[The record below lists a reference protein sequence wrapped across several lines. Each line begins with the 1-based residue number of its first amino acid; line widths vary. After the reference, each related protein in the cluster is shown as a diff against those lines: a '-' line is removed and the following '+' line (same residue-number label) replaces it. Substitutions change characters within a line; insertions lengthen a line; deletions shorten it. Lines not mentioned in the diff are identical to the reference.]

1 MCWRCAAA
9 SCGRQIFRRCADAVS
24 LAAARTP
31 DPPVLRRPGE
41 RGLACVSAVLGWLG
55 AAVLGLLFAIVML
68 AVLRRYLF
76 GAGLIW
82 SDELAIWLNVAL
94 VALGMPLAAT
104 SALSMR
110 LDVLVRLLPGGG
122 QRLAAILADAIAVHG
137 ALVIAIGGAGVAAL
151 VGGTSTVL
159 GLPESLRFAAFATGG
174 GLTVL
179 LLLWRAALDRSV
191 AAALASLLLGL
202 GLYLAAQ
209 STTGLSLTT
218 PSLVA
223 ALAAGIGLLIG
234 APLPFALLAGVSLS
248 GPFGGMLPEPA
259 IVQNTV
265 SGVSKFLLLAIPF
278 FLLAGELLTAGGLA
292 ERLVRFAASLVG
304 HWRAG
309 LAQTA
314 LVASTLFSG
323 ASGSSVANAAFGA
336 KVMAPALVARGYPPA
351 NAAAIVAGVSM
362 LDNIIPPSIAFL
374 ILAAATNLSV
384 GSLLVGGFVAGAVL
398 VPALA
403 IGIHLSIRG
412 VVDTAPK
419 ASAGERA
426 KSFVGALPAIGLGV
440 VVVVGIRF
448 GVVTVTEAS
457 ALAVAYAL
465 VVCLALRSLDFAG
478 VGRALRSSAGEAA
491 AVGLLIGA
499 SAPFAFL
506 LAVDRVSEHMA
517 ALVTAFGGGPYA
529 VMLLANL
536 VLLVAGLFLDIGAA
550 ILLLAPLMLPVA
562 IAAGLDPIQFGVILV
577 VNLMIHGLTPP
588 LGILVYVV
596 SGITR
601 VPAAA
606 VFRAVLPLLASLLAA
621 LAVLCLGAAAW
632 PSLPPS
638 IKELF

>member
-1 MCWRCAAA
+1 MAAGELEA
-9 SCGRQIFRRCADAVS
+9 F
-24 LAAARTP
+24 ARAK
-31 DPPVLRRPGE
+31 RE
-41 RGLACVSAVLGWLG
+41 RGLNVLVAALEWAG
-55 AAVLGLLFAIVML
+55 AAVLGLLFLVVMA
-68 AVLRRYLF
+68 AVLRRYLL
-76 GAGLIW
+76 GGGLVW

-94 VALGMPLAAT
+94 VAFGAPLAAT
-104 SALSMR
+104 SALAMR
-110 LDVLVRLLPGGG
+110 LDVVVGLLPPIG
-122 QRLAAILADAIAVHG
+122 RRAAAVMADAIAVHG
-137 ALVIAIGGAGVAAL
+137 ALVLALGGAGVAAL

-159 GLPESLRFAAFATGG
+159 GLPESLRFIVFAAGG
-174 GLTVL
+174 GLTL
-179 LLLWRAALDRSV
+179 LVVLWRAGLDRSWTSALGSLV
-191 AAALASLLLGL
+191 LGLALYAAAQGASGL
-202 GLYLAAQ
+202 FVDR
-209 STTGLSLTT
+209 

-223 ALAAGIGLLIG
+223 ALFAGCGLLIG

-248 GPFGGMLPEPA
+248 GAFGGLLPEPA

-265 SGVSKFLLLAIPF
+265 AGVSKFLLLAIPF

-292 ERLVRFAASLVG
+292 ERLVRFAAALVG
-304 HWRAG
+304 HLRAG

-314 LVASTLFSG
+314 LVASVLFSG

-336 KVMAPALVARGYPPA
+336 KVMAPALVKRGYPPA
-351 NAAAIVAGVSM
+351 NAAAIVAGVSI

-384 GSLLVGGFVAGAVL
+384 GSLLVGGFVAGGVL
-398 VPALA
+398 ALA
-403 IGIHLSIRG
+403 LSVGIHLSVRD
-412 VVDTAPK
+412 VVDSAPP
-419 ASAGERA
+419 ASGQERA
-426 KSFVGALPAIGLGV
+426 RSFVGALPAIGLGI

-465 VVCLALRSLDFAG
+465 VACLALRSLNAG
-478 VGRALRSSAGEAA
+478 TVLLSLRKAAGEAA

-506 LAVDRVSEHMA
+506 LAVDRVSEQMA
-517 ALVTAFGGGPYA
+517 GLVTALGGGPYA

-550 ILLLAPLMLPVA
+550 ILLLAPLLLPAA
-562 IAAGLDPIQFGVILV
+562 IAAGIDPIQFGVVLV

-606 VFRAVLPLLASLLAA
+606 VFRAVLPLLASLLVA
-621 LAVLCLGAAAW
+621 LALLCLGAAAW
-632 PSLPPS
+632 PSLPGS
-638 IKELF
+638 FKELF

>member
-1 MCWRCAAA
+1 MTAAA
-9 SCGRQIFRRCADAVS
+9 TSVGSEMPMRRS
-24 LAAARTP
+24 RPLALLVAA
-31 DPPVLRRPGE
+31 LE
-41 RGLACVSAVLGWLG
+41 WAG
-55 AAVLGLLFAIVML
+55 AAVLALLFVVVMA
-68 AVLRRYLF
+68 AVMRRYLF
-76 GAGLIW
+76 GGGLVW

-94 VALGMPLAAT
+94 VAIGAPLAAT
-104 SALSMR
+104 SALAMR
-110 LDVLVRLLPGGG
+110 FDVVVGLLPPAG
-122 QRLAAILADAIAVHG
+122 RRVAAILAEAIAIHG
-137 ALVIAIGGAGVAAL
+137 ALVLALGGASVAAL

-159 GLPESLRFAAFATGG
+159 GLPESLRFAAFALGG

-179 LLLWRAALDRSV
+179 VLVWRGALAQSWP
-191 AAALASLLLGL
+191 AALASLALGSA
-202 GLYLAAQ
+202 LYGAAQ
-209 STTGLSLTT
+209 LESGLFVEKA
-218 PSLVA
+218 SLVA
-223 ALAAGIGLLIG
+223 GLAAAAGLLLG

-248 GPFGGMLPEPA
+248 GAFGGLLPEPA

-265 SGVSKFLLLAIPF
+265 AGVSKFLLLAIPF

-292 ERLVRFAASLVG
+292 ERLVRFAAALVG
-304 HWRAG
+304 HFRAG

-314 LVASTLFSG
+314 LVASVLFSG

-384 GSLLVGGFVAGAVL
+384 GSLLVGGFVAGGVL
-398 VPALA
+398 ALALA
-403 IGIHLSIRG
+403 IGIHLSVRS
-412 VVDTAPK
+412 VVDSGPR
-419 ASAGERA
+419 ASGEERA
-426 KSFVGALPAIGLGV
+426 KSLVGALPAIGLGI

-465 VVCLALRSLDFAG
+465 VACLLLRSLNAG
-478 VGRALRSSAGEAA
+478 TVLASLRKAAGEAA

-506 LAVDRVSEHMA
+506 LAVDRVSEQMA
-517 ALVTAFGGGPYA
+517 GLVTAFGGGPLA

-550 ILLLAPLMLPVA
+550 ILLLAPLLLPAAV
-562 IAAGLDPIQFGVILV
+562 AAGIDPIQFGVVLV

-596 SGITR
+596 SGIMR
-601 VPAAA
+601 LPAAA
-606 VFRAVLPLLASLLAA
+606 VFRAVLPLLASLLVALLA
-621 LAVLCLGAAAW
+621 MCLAVAAW
-632 PSLPPS
+632 PSLPAAFR
-638 IKELF
+638 ELFR

>member
-1 MCWRCAAA
+1 MN
-9 SCGRQIFRRCADAVS
+9 
-24 LAAARTP
+24 LAAAPTP
-31 DPPVLRRPGE
+31 AAPALRRPGA
-41 RGLACVSAVLGWLG
+41 RGLAGVAVVLEWLG

-110 LDVLVRLLPGGG
+110 LDVLVRLLPKAG
-122 QRLAAILADAIAVHG
+122 QRLAAVVADAVAVHG
-137 ALVIAIGGAGVAAL
+137 ALVVAIGGASVAAL

-179 LLLWRAALDRSV
+179 LLLWRAALDRSL
-191 AAALASLLLGL
+191 AAALASLLLGG
-202 GLYLAAQ
+202 GLYLFAQ
-209 STTGLSLTT
+209 STTGLVLAT

-223 ALAAGIGLLIG
+223 ALAAGLGLLIG

-248 GPFGGMLPEPA
+248 GAFGGLLPEPA

-292 ERLVRFAASLVG
+292 ERLVRFAAALVG

-362 LDNIIPPSIAFL
+362 IDNIIPPSIAFL
-374 ILAAATNLSV
+374 ILATATNLSV

-403 IGIHLSIRG
+403 IGIHLSVRD
-412 VVDTAPK
+412 VVDAAPK
-419 ASAGERA
+419 ASGAERA
-426 KSFVGALPAIGLGV
+426 KSFIGALPAIGLGV

-465 VVCLALRSLDFAG
+465 VVCLALRSLDLAG

-506 LAVDRVSEHMA
+506 LAVDRVSDQMA
-517 ALVTAFGGGPYA
+517 ALVTALGGGPYA

-550 ILLLAPLMLPVA
+550 ILLLAPLLLPVA
-562 IAAGLDPIQFGVILV
+562 IAAGLDPIQFGVVLV

-601 VPAAA
+601 VPAAS

-632 PSLPPS
+632 PSLPS
-638 IKELF
+638 SFKELF

>member
-1 MCWRCAAA
+1 MRAEVDERANSA
-9 SCGRQIFRRCADAVS
+9 SEQAFDR
-24 LAAARTP
+24 
-31 DPPVLRRPGE
+31 LRRTLE
-41 RGLACVSAVLGWLG
+41 WLG
-55 AAVLGLLFAIVML
+55 ATILAALFLVVMA
-68 AVLRRYLF
+68 AVLRRYVL
-76 GAGLIW
+76 GGGLVW

-94 VALGMPLAAT
+94 VAIGMPLAAT
-104 SALSMR
+104 SALAMR
-110 LDVLVRLLPGGG
+110 LDVIARLLPARG
-122 QRLAAILADAIAVHG
+122 QAMARVVADAVAVHG
-137 ALVIAIGGAGVAAL
+137 ALVLAIGGAGVARL

-159 GLPESLRFAAFATGG
+159 GLPESLRFASFAVGG

-179 LLLWRAALDRSV
+179 VVLWRAALDRSIGSM
-191 AAALASLLLGL
+191 LASLILGVA
-202 GLYLAAQ
+202 LYLAAQ
-209 STTGLSLTT
+209 NATGLFVAT
-218 PSLVA
+218 PSLIA
-223 ALAAGIGLLIG
+223 ALFAGLGLILG
-234 APLPFALLAGVSLS
+234 APLPFALLAGVSLT
-248 GPFGGMLPEPA
+248 GTFGGLLPEPA

-292 ERLVRFAASLVG
+292 ERLVRFAAALVG
-304 HWRAG
+304 HLRAG

-314 LVASTLFSG
+314 LVSSVLFSG

-336 KVMAPALVARGYPPA
+336 KVMAPTLVARGYPPA

-374 ILAAATNLSV
+374 ILASATNLSV
-384 GSLLVGGFVAGAVL
+384 GSLLVGGLIAGGVL
-398 VPALA
+398 ALALA
-403 IGIHLSIRG
+403 IGIHLSVREIAAQPR
-412 VVDTAPK
+412 
-419 ASAGERA
+419 ASGQERA
-426 KSFVGALPAIGLGV
+426 RSLIGALPAIGLGV

-448 GVVTVTEAS
+448 GVVTTTEAS

-465 VVCLALRSLDFAG
+465 VVCLALRSLNAATVFAS
-478 VGRALRSSAGEAA
+478 LRKSATEAA

-506 LAVDRVSEHMA
+506 LALDRVSDQMA
-517 ALVTAFGGGPYA
+517 GLVTALGGGPYA

-550 ILLLAPLMLPVA
+550 ILLLAPLLLPVA

-601 VPAAA
+601 VPAGH
-606 VFRAVLPLLASLLAA
+606 VFLAVLPLLASLLCA
-621 LAVLCLGAAAW
+621 LALLCLGAATW
-632 PSLPPS
+632 PNLPPS
-638 IKELF
+638 FKELF

>member
-1 MCWRCAAA
+1 MAAA
-9 SCGRQIFRRCADAVS
+9 PPRSS
-24 LAAARTP
+24 AR
-31 DPPVLRRPGE
+31 LKCE
-41 RGLACVSAVLGWLG
+41 RGLAVLVTALEWLG
-55 AAVLGLLFAIVML
+55 AAILAMLFLVVMA
-68 AVLRRYLF
+68 AVTRRYLF
-76 GAGLIW
+76 GDGLVW

-94 VALGMPLAAT
+94 VAVGAPLAAT
-104 SALSMR
+104 SALAMR
-110 LDVLVRLLPGGG
+110 LDVVVNLLPASG
-122 QRLAAILADAIAVHG
+122 RRIAAILAEAIAVHG
-137 ALVIAIGGAGVAAL
+137 ALVLALGGASVAAL

-159 GLPESLRFAAFATGG
+159 GLPESLRFAVFAVGG
-174 GLTVL
+174 GLTLVVVV
-179 LLLWRAALDRSV
+179 WRAALNLSWP
-191 AAALASLLLGL
+191 AALAALLLGAGIYAL
-202 GLYLAAQ
+202 AQ
-209 STTGLSLTT
+209 SATGLFVAT

-223 ALAAGIGLLIG
+223 GLAAGAGLLIG
-234 APLPFALLAGVSLS
+234 APLPFALIAGVSLS
-248 GPFGGMLPEPA
+248 GAFGGLLPEPA

-292 ERLVRFAASLVG
+292 ERLVRFAAALVG
-304 HWRAG
+304 HFRAG

-314 LVASTLFSG
+314 LVASVLFSG

-398 VPALA
+398 TAALA
-403 IGIHLSIRG
+403 IGIHLSLRG
-412 VVDTAPK
+412 VIDSTPR
-419 ASAGERA
+419 ASNAERA
-426 KSFVGALPAIGLGV
+426 RSFVGALPAIGLGIV
-440 VVVVGIRF
+440 VAVGIRF

-465 VVCLALRSLDFAG
+465 VACLLLRSLNGTTVLAS
-478 VGRALRSSAGEAA
+478 LRKAAGEAA

-506 LAVDRVSEHMA
+506 LAVDRVSEQMA
-517 ALVTAFGGGPYA
+517 GLVTALGGGPLA
-529 VMLLANL
+529 VMLLSNV

-550 ILLLAPLMLPVA
+550 ILLLAPLLLPAA
-562 IAAGLDPIQFGVILV
+562 IAAGLDPIQFGVVLV

-596 SGITR
+596 SGIMR
-601 VPAAA
+601 LSPAA
-606 VFRAVLPLLASLLAA
+606 VFRAVLPLLASLLVA
-621 LAVLCLGAAAW
+621 LFVLCLAVAAW
-632 PSLPPS
+632 PSLPLS
-638 IKELF
+638 FKELFRWL